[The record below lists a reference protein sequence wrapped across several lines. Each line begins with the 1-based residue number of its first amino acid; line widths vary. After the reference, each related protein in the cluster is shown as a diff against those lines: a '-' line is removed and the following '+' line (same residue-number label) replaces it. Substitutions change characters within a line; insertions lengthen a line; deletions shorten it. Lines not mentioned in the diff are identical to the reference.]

1 MRLGQKGALALVAA
15 LVALWMFSG
24 AAGAADGGVE
34 CGSVITENTVLT
46 HDLLGCEDGLIVAAP
61 GLTLDLGGHQI
72 VGQGSGTGVSL
83 AFLEAGG
90 SVVRNGAI
98 SSFENGLSIVH
109 SATLSRLDVSSNHV
123 GVFLF
128 ARATIERSAIHHN
141 GVGVFISCCSGLNPG
156 DAILG
161 NRIVHN
167 QEEGIRAT
175 RGELARIERNLVMGN
190 GGDGV
195 SLFETF
201 GIVLDNTFKNNGG
214 AGLKIRDGC
223 FFWQFIY
230 RVGGNTATGNGE
242 LGIDVPGGD
251 PEWFSQICLLDP
263 FPVDLDAGGNSARKN
278 GDPRECF
285 GVVCEANQPRPGGR
299 TRTNARRLR
308 ARS

>member
-1 MRLGQKGALALVAA
+1 MRLRRQGAPALVAA
-15 LVALWMFSG
+15 VFALWAFSG
-24 AAGAADGGVE
+24 AAGAADGALE
-34 CGSVITENTVLT
+34 CGSMITEDTVLT
-46 HDLLGCEDGLIVAAP
+46 HDLLGCEDGLVVAAP
-61 GLTLDLGGHQI
+61 GVTLDLGGHEI
-72 VGQGSGTGVSL
+72 VGQGVGTGVRL
-83 AFLEAGG
+83 ALLEAAG

-98 SSFENGLSIVH
+98 RSFENGVSVID
-109 SATLSRLDVSSNHV
+109 SATLSHLDIGSNHV
-123 GVFLF
+123 GVFLL
-128 ARATIERSAIHHN
+128 ARARIERSTIHRN
-141 GVGVFISCCSGLNPG
+141 GVGVFISCCSGLDPG
-156 DAILG
+156 DAISG
-161 NRIVHN
+161 NRIVNN

-175 RGELARIERNLVMGN
+175 RGELARIERNLVMSN

-230 RVGGNTATGNGE
+230 RVGGNDATGNGE

-278 GDPRECF
+278 GDSRECF
-285 GVVCEANQPRPGGR
+285 GVACVASRGQARKLAR
-299 TRTNARRLR
+299 THNG
-308 ARS
+308 